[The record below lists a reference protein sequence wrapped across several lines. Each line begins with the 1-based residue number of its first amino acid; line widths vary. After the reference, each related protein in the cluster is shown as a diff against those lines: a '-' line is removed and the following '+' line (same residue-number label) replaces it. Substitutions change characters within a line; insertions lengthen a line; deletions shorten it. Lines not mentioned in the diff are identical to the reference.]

1 MKTLLLAF
9 FALTGTAALSQQ
21 TINVDKMDNL
31 PMNSFYTIG
40 GSPVLTA
47 RFVRLVSGTPYFSEN
62 WMKVVAISPKGERY
76 RSPKAKLDLFENQLY
91 FLNNEEQEFTV
102 TIPLKEIILTDT
114 VTGSSYRF
122 MHASALPF
130 SAGIKKGWYQ
140 VLAEGKAPLYKR
152 YNKALSENKPY
163 GASTAEQTIT
173 TTEEVLLAH
182 NNALHS
188 VKKPKD
194 VTAILSDKKAA
205 LETFLQT
212 EAAKK
217 STQTEKIVALVAH
230 YNSLQ

>member
-1 MKTLLLAF
+1 MKTLLIVF

-21 TINVDKMDNL
+21 TIDVDKMDNL

-47 RFVRLVSGTPYFSEN
+47 RFVRLVSGSPYFSEK
-62 WMKVVAISPKGERY
+62 WMKVVALSPKGERY

-122 MHASALPF
+122 VQSSALPF

-152 YNKALSENKPY
+152 YNKVLSENKPY
-163 GASTAEQTIT
+163 GASTAEQTINT
-173 TTEEVLLAH
+173 SEEVLLGY

-188 VKKPKD
+188 IKRPKD
-194 VTAILSDKKAA
+194 VATILSDKKAA
-205 LETFLQT
+205 LETYLQT

-217 STQTEKIVALVAH
+217 ITQTDKIVSLVTY